1 MIQLIINW
9 DSMGEKNEVN
19 PVEGIRKFPSFPVV
33 LAAVR
38 GEENN
43 VITLGLVHVFSFRP
57 TIIGVG
63 ISPSRYSHEL
73 FHCSPDFTINVP
85 TKDLVEEAIFC
96 GVSSGRNIDK
106 FLESG
111 LTAQKGM
118 GVASPIIL
126 ECPVNFECRKTNA
139 VDIGD
144 HTWFFGEVV
153 HAWVDAEYDRERLL
167 MYWGGDFRMVGDI
180 IRRR

>member
-1 MIQLIINW
+1 
-9 DSMGEKNEVN
+9 MGAKSEVN
-19 PVEGIRKFPSFPVV
+19 PVEGIKKLPAFPVV
-33 LAAVR
+33 LAAV
-38 GEENN
+38 GGNEEN
-43 VITLGLVHVFSFRP
+43 VITLCLVHVFSFRP

-73 FHCSPDFTINVP
+73 FHCSPDFTVNIL

-96 GVSSGRNIDK
+96 GVSSGRNTDK
-106 FLESG
+106 FIESG
-111 LTAQKGM
+111 LTVRKGLE
-118 GVASPIIL
+118 VNSPVI
-126 ECPVNFECRKTNA
+126 EDCPVNFECRKINT

-153 HAWVDAEYDRERLL
+153 HAEVDEDYEREKLL
-167 MYWGGDFRMVGDI
+167 LYWGGDFRTVGDI